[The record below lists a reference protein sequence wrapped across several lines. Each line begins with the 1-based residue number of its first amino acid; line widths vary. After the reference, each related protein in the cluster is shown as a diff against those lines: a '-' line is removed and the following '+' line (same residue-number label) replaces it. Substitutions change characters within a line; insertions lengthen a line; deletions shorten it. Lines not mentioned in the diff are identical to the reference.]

1 MPRKKHPDK
10 EVEKA
15 LQYAESAGWT
25 IIEGGGHARGKLR
38 CPFNS
43 NDCRCGIHCT
53 TSIWSTPQNP
63 GNHARQIRR
72 VVDNCSGGMT
82 ETAKEAE
89 SATDSSET

>member
-25 IIEGGGHARGKLR
+25 IIEGGGHAWGKLR

-53 TSIWSTPQNP
+53 TSIWSTPKTPATMP
-63 GNHARQIRR
+63 GRSA
-72 VVDNCSGGMT
+72 GWWT
-82 ETAKEAE
+82 TAA
-89 SATDSSET
+89 AG